1 MKHGVSWDL
10 LGGYKM
16 NKRFLQF
23 FILAIFSIG
32 LAKAVPAKHPKR
44 KAKSHALAH
53 SSKKQKKVVAPRN
66 YMYGFASYYGGRDGF
81 EGRQMANGDIF
92 HSKDVNVCAHPSLPL
107 GTKLKVT
114 NQSNGRSIYVEVT
127 DRMPRRSRVIDLSKG
142 GAKALG
148 MQSSGIARVQLLKI
162 TDDEFEQKK
171 SYIEVDDD
179 DDGSPH

>member
-1 MKHGVSWDL
+1 M
-10 LGGYKM
+10 
-16 NKRFLQF
+16 
-23 FILAIFSIG
+23 LATFGISQ
-32 LAKAVPAKHPKR
+32 ANATPAKHAR
-44 KAKSHALAH
+44 HKAKSHASAH
-53 SSKKQKKVVAPRN
+53 SHKKVKKVVAPRN
-66 YMYGFASYYGGRDGF
+66 YMYGFASYYGGHDGF

-114 NQSNGRSIYVEVT
+114 NLTNGRSIYVEVT

-179 DDGSPH
+179 DNGTPH